1 MLTDEL
7 YSKLEDGIFADPD
20 KAKVEILLDAI
31 NDWPDAVTS
40 VTDFIKLLQIDLNS
54 VDITHQLIHKKQ
66 SKLDVAVDAWKM
78 EAYASILKL
87 IRLCDGKSLN
97 DIVSDF
103 EKLR

>member
-1 MLTDEL
+1 MLTDDL
-7 YSKLEDGIFADPD
+7 YSKLENETLSDAD
-20 KAKVEILLDAI
+20 KAKAEILLEAI
-31 NDWPDAVTS
+31 NDWPDALS
-40 VTDFIKLLQIDLNS
+40 SLQDFIKLLQIDLNS

-103 EKLR
+103 EKLT